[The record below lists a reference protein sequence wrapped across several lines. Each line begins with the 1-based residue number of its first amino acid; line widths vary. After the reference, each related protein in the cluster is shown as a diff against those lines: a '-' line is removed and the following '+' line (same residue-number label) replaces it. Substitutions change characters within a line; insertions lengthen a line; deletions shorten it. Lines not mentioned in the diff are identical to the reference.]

1 VLDVIRNKYRVL
13 LSDVLLIAEVKREN
27 GQNLHEG
34 QEIMVKIRKSDPWED
49 YLKVDIEK
57 R

>member
-1 VLDVIRNKYRVL
+1 
-13 LSDVLLIAEVKREN
+13 
-27 GQNLHEG
+27 LHEG
-34 QEIMVKIRKSDPWED
+34 QEITVKIRKSDPWED

>member
-1 VLDVIRNKYRVL
+1 
-13 LSDVLLIAEVKREN
+13 VKKEN
-27 GQNLHEG
+27 GQNFHEG